1 MEKPAQWALV
11 GAAWFLALTVAVIGF
26 FAWRLFEGSVR
37 DKQAQAQ
44 VQAGF
49 EAPLTDGAKAVCPV
63 THETVVVGPGTPH
76 VVYLDRV
83 YYFSTTVDAAGHD
96 PKRRFL
102 MDPESFV
109 HPGQAPQLD
118 SGPLPTLAA
127 SPPASSAA
135 LPAPT
140 AFPSPVPTMAP
151 TVAPTLLPTSIP
163 ATAPK
168 PTADPT
174 PFSAV
179 VPAGFP
185 TVLPHP

>member
-26 FAWRLFEGSVR
+26 FAWRLFESNAQA
-37 DKQAQAQ
+37 KQASAQ
-44 VQAGF
+44 VQAGY
-49 EAPLTDGAKAVCPV
+49 EAPLADGAKAVCPV
-63 THETVVVGPGTPH
+63 THETVVVGPATPH

-109 HPGQAPQLD
+109 RPGQAPQLE
-118 SGPLPTLAA
+118 SGPLPTLVA
-127 SPPASSAA
+127 SPPPQAAAPAATA

-140 AFPSPVPTMAP
+140 PVPTLAP
-151 TVAPTLLPTSIP
+151 TPLPTPRPAMTPTALPTSLP
-163 ATAPK
+163 SGVTTA
-168 PTADPT
+168 
-174 PFSAV
+174 
-179 VPAGFP
+179 
-185 TVLPHP
+185 LPQP